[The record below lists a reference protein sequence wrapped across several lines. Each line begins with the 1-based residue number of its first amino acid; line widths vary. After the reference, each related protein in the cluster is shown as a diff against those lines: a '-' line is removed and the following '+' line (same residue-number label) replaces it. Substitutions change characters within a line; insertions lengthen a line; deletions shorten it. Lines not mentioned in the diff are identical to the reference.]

1 VSLAFAQKIAMSDD
15 DDLDAEETGPTRRCA
30 ATGVVQAKERMIR
43 FVVAPDGTATPDV
56 AERLP
61 GRGVWITAD
70 ANALALATKK
80 NAFARSTRQP
90 VTVPADLAGQ
100 VRTLLVR
107 QLVDLLGLAR
117 RAGELTAGRDKV
129 EEALSRGPSIAVLL
143 EAADGSP
150 TERARL
156 RAKAPGATVV
166 ASLDGATLARA
177 LGREG
182 VVVHAVVR
190 SGRLADRIV
199 AAATRLAGLDAPHE
213 ERA

>member
-1 VSLAFAQKIAMSDD
+1 MSLAFVMTDESDAAETG
-15 DDLDAEETGPTRRCA
+15 AEETGPTRRCA
-30 ATGVVQAKERMIR
+30 ATGIVQAKEKMIR

-70 ANALALATKK
+70 AKALALATKK
-80 NAFARSTRQP
+80 NAFARSAKQA
-90 VTVPADLAGQ
+90 VTVPDNLSGQ
-100 VRTLLVR
+100 VRDLLVR

-129 EEALSRGPSIAVLL
+129 EEALARGPTIAVLL
-143 EAADGSP
+143 EAVDGSVN
-150 TERARL
+150 ERSRL

-166 ASLDGATLARA
+166 AVLDGATLARA

-190 SGRLADRIV
+190 SGRLAERIV